1 MHDAKAVTANRRED
15 YLAGHPSDGRCYFCR
30 FNLLHSEREHLV
42 KVGRMSYPTKQVG
55 VEAASEIA
63 A

>member
-1 MHDAKAVTANRRED
+1 MHDPKAVTANKRED

-42 KVGRMSYPTKQVG
+42 KVGRISYKMAEV
-55 VEAASEIA
+55 VA
-63 A
+63 

>member
-1 MHDAKAVTANRRED
+1 MHDPKAVTANKRED

-42 KVGRMSYPTKQVG
+42 KVGRIYYKRAETTAEV
-55 VEAASEIA
+55 VA
-63 A
+63 